1 MRYKQAFILVLVF
14 SICLMMAERAFAND
28 SLAQQR
34 LLYQQARDAQ
44 KQGNWSVSRQLMSHL
59 KDYPLYSYLRFYDLL
74 AHLDISHYQQIKDFR
89 ATYRQLPI
97 TDILERRYMFVLARG
112 HHWAKLLDFFA
123 KEPNTP
129 SLKCSYFYAHYKLG
143 QKSLAFR
150 GAKKMWLYGYSRPQ
164 SCDPLFAALS
174 RSGHLTARMVWQR
187 YLLAYE
193 NYQGRLQNYL
203 ERRLS
208 GKYRLAAKILKR
220 DDANP
225 ENLLHRS
232 AKLSALHQQ
241 SLTLVL
247 KRLTW
252 QQPRL
257 AVAIF
262 NRYANALKSNNHS
275 NNALIIQL
283 VRSVIRYP
291 DSKLL
296 DWADAQLYHHRD
308 LTTLQRRIRLA
319 LAQQNW
325 ADVAKFLSW
334 LPKKTYHKDVWQYW
348 QARVDGKQGKSDK
361 AHQIF
366 KKIAKQRSYYGFLS
380 AQRLGL
386 NYHFN
391 RAILPANMPNDALR
405 NPMWQQVRELMFQQD
420 FRQAYR
426 LWQVFLTRQSKQQL
440 RWGVEAMQ
448 NGWPQLAIYST
459 IHAKAWDMLD
469 LRFPFAYQH
478 IFTKQA
484 HRFAINPLLAM
495 ALARQESGF
504 YRFAHSHVGAR
515 GLMQITTSTARH
527 LLAKQGKKLRSVTQ
541 LYNPKLNI
549 ELGSFYLSKLLDRY
563 QGNRFVA
570 MAAYNA
576 GPSRI
581 DQWFDRF
588 GSLPADIWIEVIPFN
603 ETRRYVKNIL
613 SFQLIYA
620 YNSGQQLAL
629 IKDSEVHVN
638 PTAIL
643 AKDSDE

>member
-1 MRYKQAFILVLVF
+1 MRFRQVFLFVLAF
-14 SICLMMAERAFAND
+14 SIGLFMAERTFASD

-34 LLYQQARDAQ
+34 QQYQQARNAQ
-44 KQGNWSVSRQLMSHL
+44 KQGNWSVSRELMRKL
-59 KDYPLYSYLRFYDLL
+59 NDYPLYSYLRFYDLL
-74 AHLDISHYQQIKDFR
+74 AHLDIAHYQQIKDFR
-89 ATYRQLPI
+89 ADYRQLPI
-97 TDILERRYMFVLARG
+97 TDILERRYMFALARE
-112 HHWAKLLDFFA
+112 HHWAKFLDFFA
-123 KEPNTP
+123 QEPNTP
-129 SLKCSYFYAHYKLG
+129 SLRCSYFYAHYKLG
-143 QKSLAFR
+143 HKSLAFK
-150 GAKKMWLYGYSRPQ
+150 GAKELWRYGYSRPQ
-164 SCDPLFAALS
+164 TCDPLFAALS
-174 RSGHLTARMVWQR
+174 RSGHLTAKMVWQR

-193 NYQGRLQNYL
+193 SYQGRLQSYL
-203 ERRLS
+203 ESRLT
-208 GKYRLAAKILKR
+208 GKYRIAAKILKR
-220 DDANP
+220 DDASP
-225 ENLLHRS
+225 ENLLHRP
-232 AKLSALHQQ
+232 AKLSTLHRQ

-247 KRLTW
+247 MRLTW

-262 NRYANALKSNNHS
+262 KRYAQALKNDNALM
-275 NNALIIQL
+275 IQL

-291 DSKLL
+291 ESNLL
-296 DWADAQLYHHRD
+296 DWADAQLRHLHD

-348 QARVDGKQGKSDK
+348 QARVDSQQGKTDK

-366 KKIAKQRSYYGFLS
+366 TKLAKQRSYYGFLS

-391 RAILPANMPNDALR
+391 RAILPANMPNDALS
-405 NPMWQQVRELMFQQD
+405 NPMWQKVRELMHQQE

-426 LWQVFLTRQSKQQL
+426 LWQVFLTQQSKKQL

-448 NGWPQLAIYST
+448 KGWPQLAVYST
-459 IHAKAWDMLD
+459 IHARAWDMLD
-469 LRFPFAYQH
+469 LRFPFAYQN
-478 IFTKQA
+478 IFIKQA
-484 HRFAINPLLAM
+484 RRFAIDPLLSM

-515 GLMQITTSTARH
+515 GLMQITTSTAHH
-527 LLAKQGKKLRSVTQ
+527 LLAKQSKKLHSVTQ
-541 LYNPKLNI
+541 LYDPKLNI
-549 ELGSFYLSKLLDRY
+549 ELGSLYLSRLLERY

-629 IKDSEVHVN
+629 IKDNEAYVN
-638 PTAIL
+638 PAAML
-643 AKDSDE
+643 AKGSDE